1 MYAQSNS
8 LTFKDSLETHQQA
21 IKTFDR
27 PMSDY
32 HYRPVQIKPFKRDSH
47 QLNNNL
53 IVDEAT
59 FWADYYE
66 DPDIRYEW
74 NDGQL
79 EEKPMPVINSILCT
93 DWFISLIKEYFK
105 TNNYPHIIL
114 ADIGFKLN
122 LSNKTVIRR
131 PDHAILLG
139 RKALNCNVHAS
150 SYDGIYDI
158 CIETLSRSKQEYID
172 RDTKVKKK
180 EYSQG
185 KVKEYYII
193 DDKKQETNFFRLD
206 KKGGYRIIKPHNGI
220 IRSTVLPG
228 FQFREKDIY
237 EQPDILSLI
246 SNPVYQSFVAKKLQ
260 QEINAKESAI
270 KNAEQ
275 ERRAKELERQAKE
288 QERQAKDDALQNAE
302 QERKAKV
309 AALQKA
315 EQERKAKLNALQKAE
330 QERIAKEK
338 LEQLLKD
345 KGIEF

>member
-1 MYAQSNS
+1 MYARSNS
-8 LTFKDSLETHQQA
+8 LSCKDLLETYQQTV
-21 IKTFDR
+21 KTFDR
-27 PMSDY
+27 PMGDY
-32 HYRPVQIKPFKRDSH
+32 HFRPLRIKQSKLSSH
-47 QLNNNL
+47 QLKKDI

-74 NDGQL
+74 NDGKL
-79 EEKPMPVINSILCT
+79 EEKPMAVISSILCT
-93 DWFISLIKEYFK
+93 DWFISLIKEYLSA
-105 TNNYPHIIL
+105 NNYKHIIL
-114 ADIGFKLN
+114 ADVGFKLN
-122 LSNKTVIRR
+122 LPNKTVIRR

-139 RKALNCNVHAS
+139 RKALRCDIHAA

-172 RDTKVKKK
+172 RDTKVKKN

-193 DDKKQETNFFRLD
+193 DDKKQQTKFYRLN

-228 FQFREKDIY
+228 FQFREIDIY

-246 SNPVYQSFVAKKLQ
+246 SDPVYKSFVAKRLQ
-260 QEINAKESAI
+260 QEIKAKESAI
-270 KNAEQ
+270 RRAEQ
-275 ERRAKELERQAKE
+275 ERQAKDDALKTAEQERKAKE
-288 QERQAKDDALQNAE
+288 QERQAKDDALKTAE
-302 QERKAKV
+302 QERV
-309 AALQKA
+309 
-315 EQERKAKLNALQKAE
+315 
-330 QERIAKEK
+330 AKEK